1 MNQNTTKTNNSKVNN
16 QKDEKFSIMM
26 IFNPVLW
33 LMLSLTLGLAP
44 LFPEPHIVGKIR
56 WIWGGAVGMK
66 TIDWLD
72 FLMHGTPFLMLFITL
87 IIIVNKKFKERK
99 ELSENK

>member
-1 MNQNTTKTNNSKVNN
+1 MSQNTAKNKNTLVQN
-16 QKDEKFSIMM
+16 QKDDKFSIMM

-44 LFPEPHIVGKIR
+44 LSPEPHIVGKLR
-56 WIWGGAVGMK
+56 WISGGAVGME

-72 FLMHGTPFLMLFITL
+72 FLMHGTPFLMLLITL
-87 IIIVNKKFKERK
+87 IIILNKKLKEKK
-99 ELSENK
+99 ELSKK